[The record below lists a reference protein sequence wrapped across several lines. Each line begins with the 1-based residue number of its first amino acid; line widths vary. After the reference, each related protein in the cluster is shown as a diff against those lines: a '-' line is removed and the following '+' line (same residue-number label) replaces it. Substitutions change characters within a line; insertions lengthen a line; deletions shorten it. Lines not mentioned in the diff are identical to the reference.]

1 MRKTLAMTSWLLIG
15 LVCGVMI
22 GAIIAGKWCKR
33 EGRVTVRDTVTV
45 VDTCIY
51 KEPVAK
57 DSVQTRTITRYLPV
71 VRHDTVMLGHYARG
85 NGEAVPPLLL
95 SDERDSAAVEIPI
108 TQKRYEGDDY
118 RAYVSGYE
126 VRLDSIFV
134 FRRTT
139 KIRERESKPPDKW
152 HMGITGGFGYGFKQK
167 RLEPF
172 VGVGITYSII
182 SF

>member
-1 MRKTLAMTSWLLIG
+1 MIIG
-15 LVCGVMI
+15 LLTGSVCGMLA
-22 GAIIAGKWCKR
+22 GAIMAGMYYNR
-33 EGRVTVRDTVTV
+33 EGHVTVCDTVTV
-45 VDTCIY
+45 VDTYIY
-51 KEPVAK
+51 KEPAAK

-71 VRHDTVMLGHYARG
+71 VRHDTIITEKYTQNDGDTT
-85 NGEAVPPLLL
+85 PPLLL

-126 VRLDSIFV
+126 ARLDSIFV

-152 HMGITGGFGYGFKQK
+152 HIGITGGFGYGFKQK